1 MTTAKENGTAK
12 TSETFEAAAAAQ
24 TKKMEAAAKAGAE
37 ALAQGYEQAYAN
49 TKDQMD
55 KVNEFAHQNYDD
67 LAGFNKE
74 TLEAVIASSNVVA
87 KGVEDLGQEIA
98 AYAQQ
103 AAEKNIATAQKLFAV
118 KNVKDA
124 MDLQAEWAKSAF
136 DGFVAE
142 STKLQ
147 DMSMQVSTKASEP
160 LSKQVNAAVEK
171 FAKPITA

>member
-1 MTTAKENGTAK
+1 MTTAKDNGSAK
-12 TSETFEAAAAAQ
+12 VNETFEAAAAAQ
-24 TKKMEAAAKAGAE
+24 QKNMEAAVKAGAE

-49 TKDQMD
+49 AREQLD

-67 LAGFNKE
+67 LAGFNKQ
-74 TLEAVIASSNVVA
+74 TLEAVIASSNAVA

-103 AAEKNIATAQKLFAV
+103 AAEKNIAAAQKLFAV
-118 KNVKDA
+118 KNVQDA
-124 MDLQAEWAKSAF
+124 MDLQAEWVKTAF

-142 STKLQ
+142 SAKLQ
-147 DMSMQVSTKASEP
+147 DMSMQLGTRASAP

>member
-1 MTTAKENGTAK
+1 MTTAKKNDSTK

-24 TKKMEAAAKAGAE
+24 QKKMEAAAKAGAE
-37 ALAQGYEQAYAN
+37 ALTQGYEQAYVNA
-49 TKDQMD
+49 KDQLD
-55 KVNEFAHQNYDD
+55 KVNDFAHQNYDD
-67 LAGFNKE
+67 LADFNKD
-74 TLEAVIASSNVVA
+74 TIEAVMASSNVVA

-103 AAEKNIATAQKLFAV
+103 AAEKNIATVQKLFAV
-118 KNVKDA
+118 KNMQDA
-124 MDLQAEWAKSAF
+124 MDLQAEWAKTAF

-142 STKLQ
+142 SAKLQ
-147 DMSMQVSTKASEP
+147 DMSMQVGTKASEP

>member
-1 MTTAKENGTAK
+1 MTTAKKNGTAK
-12 TSETFEAAAAAQ
+12 AKETLEAAAAAQ
-24 TKKMEAAAKAGAE
+24 QEKLEAAAKAGAE
-37 ALAQGYEQAYAN
+37 ALAQGYEQAYSNA
-49 TKDQMD
+49 KDQLD
-55 KVNEFAHQNYDD
+55 KVNEFAHQNYDEVAD
-67 LAGFNKE
+67 FNKV

-103 AAEKNIATAQKLFAV
+103 AAEKNIETAQKLFAV
-118 KNVKDA
+118 RNMQDA
-124 MDLQAEWAKSAF
+124 MDLQAEWAKTAF

-147 DMSMQVSTKASEP
+147 DMSMQVGTKASEP

>member
-1 MTTAKENGTAK
+1 MTTAEKNGSAK
-12 TSETFEAAAAAQ
+12 ANETFEAAAAAQ

-37 ALAQGYEQAYAN
+37 AIAQGYEQAYAN
-49 TKDQMD
+49 AKEQMD

-74 TLEAVIASSNVVA
+74 TLDAVIASSNVVA

-98 AYAQQ
+98 SYAQQ
-103 AAEKNIATAQKLFAV
+103 AAEKNIAAAQKLFAV
-118 KNVKDA
+118 KNVQDA

-147 DMSMQVSTKASEP
+147 DMSMQVGTKASEP

>member
-1 MTTAKENGTAK
+1 MTTANKNGSAK
-12 TSETFEAAAAAQ
+12 ANETFEAAAAAQ
-24 TKKMEAAAKAGAE
+24 QKQMEAAAKAGAE

-49 TKDQMD
+49 AREQLD

-67 LAGFNKE
+67 LAGFNKQ
-74 TLEAVIASSNVVA
+74 TLEAVIASSNAVA

-103 AAEKNIATAQKLFAV
+103 AAEKNIAAAQKLFAV
-118 KNVKDA
+118 RNVKDA
-124 MDLQAEWAKSAF
+124 MDLQAEWAKTAF

-142 STKLQ
+142 SAKLQ
-147 DMSMQVSTKASEP
+147 DMSMQLGTKASAP

>member
-1 MTTAKENGTAK
+1 MTTAKKNGTTKAK
-12 TSETFEAAAAAQ
+12 ETIEAAAAAQ
-24 TKKMEAAAKAGAE
+24 QKNLEQAAKAGAE
-37 ALAQGYEQAYAN
+37 AIAQGYEQVYAT
-49 TKDQMD
+49 TKEQMD
-55 KVNEFAHQNYDD
+55 KVNEFAFQNYDE
-67 LAGFNKE
+67 LADFNKE
-74 TLEAVIASSNVVA
+74 TIEAMITSSNVVA
-87 KGVEDLGQEIA
+87 KGVEDLGQELA

-118 KNVKDA
+118 KNVQDA
-124 MDLQAEWAKSAF
+124 MDLQVEWAKSAF

-147 DMSMQVSTKASEP
+147 DMSMQLGTKASEP

>member
-1 MTTAKENGTAK
+1 MTTAKKNGTAK
-12 TSETFEAAAAAQ
+12 PTEAFEAAAAAQ
-24 TKKMEAAAKAGAE
+24 QKKMEAAAKAGAE

-55 KVNEFAHQNYDD
+55 KVNEFAHQNYGD

-74 TLEAVIASSNVVA
+74 TLDAVMASSNVVA
-87 KGVEDLGQEIA
+87 KGVEDMGQEIA
-98 AYAQQ
+98 SYAQQ
-103 AAEKNIATAQKLFAV
+103 AAEKNIAAAQKLFAV
-118 KNVKDA
+118 RNVQDA
-124 MDLQAEWAKSAF
+124 MDLQAEWAKMAF

-142 STKLQ
+142 SAKLQ
-147 DMSMQVSTKASEP
+147 DMSMQVGTKASEP

>member
-1 MTTAKENGTAK
+1 MTTAKENGGAK
-12 TSETFEAAAAAQ
+12 AAKANETF
-24 TKKMEAAAKAGAE
+24 EAAAKAGAE
-37 ALAQGYEQAYAN
+37 ALTQGYEQAYASA
-49 TKDQMD
+49 KDGLD

-67 LAGFNKE
+67 LAGFNKD
-74 TLEAVIASSNVVA
+74 TLDAVMASSNVVA

-103 AAEKNIATAQKLFAV
+103 AAEKNIAAAQKLFAV
-118 KNVKDA
+118 RNIQDA
-124 MDLQAEWAKSAF
+124 MDLQAEWAKNAF

-142 STKLQ
+142 SAKLQ
-147 DMSMQVSTKASEP
+147 DMSMQVGTKASAP